1 MALNGWKELEP
12 GVWGLTTPAGL
23 DFLIEDVSDP
33 AKGQSAFQASQLLR
47 TCCAS
52 QEHHLKRFPTLPEA
66 RSYIEALAADQPGCD
81 CC

>member
-1 MALNGWKELEP
+1 MAFSGWKELEP

-23 DFLIEDVSDP
+23 DFLIEDISDP
-33 AKGQSAFQASQLLR
+33 NTGGPAFQASQLLR
-47 TCCAS
+47 TCCTS

-66 RSYIEALAADQPGCD
+66 RSYIETLAANQQACD